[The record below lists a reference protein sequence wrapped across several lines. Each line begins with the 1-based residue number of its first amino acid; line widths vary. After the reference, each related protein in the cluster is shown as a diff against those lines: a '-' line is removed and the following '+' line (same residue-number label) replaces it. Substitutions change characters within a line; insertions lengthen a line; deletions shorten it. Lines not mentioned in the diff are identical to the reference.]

1 MDSLSPDAPAFKPI
15 APFIESAVESIKA
28 TDQRAASYY
37 YSYGNEMPL
46 MAIDLAVYANWCVR
60 FWGGAPATPV
70 DPSRLTLRCCAVCST
85 SCGST
90 TSLWSRPPC
99 ETAWAVSCRFS
110 PPLPDALLP
119 LCVDMS
125 FLRPNQSLSSL
136 LETKRWGALTSLCM
150 SLVQGV
156 RLSNEGVA
164 LSERDGCSG
173 RLAPHLK
180 YGSACDL
187 ASQSATL
194 PPRVCP
200 PTPCPMRRAS
210 FLCGCL
216 CRGLACDGRA
226 RGRADEVERRQD
238 GDGGKSY

>member
-1 MDSLSPDAPAFKPI
+1 MQMERDILTTTCPFVGGKETWKGKTDFLVMMDSLSPDAPAFKPI

-46 MAIDLAVYANWCVR
+46 MAIDLAVYANCVLDFVWLYDKPLVKATLRDSLGR
-60 FWGGAPATPV
+60 FLSFFPAFAG
-70 DPSRLTLRCCAVCST
+70 RLTAT
-85 SCGST
+85 
-90 TSLWSRPPC
+90 
-99 ETAWAVSCRFS
+99 
-110 PPLPDALLP
+110 
-119 LCVDMS
+119 
-125 FLRPNQSLSSL
+125 
-136 LETKRWGALTSLCM
+136 
-150 SLVQGV
+150 GV

-194 PPRVCP
+194 PPRGVLTDLRPANMIIAGQAPLMTVCVRCHP
-200 PTPCPMRRAS
+200 PLPSLANLEKTP
-210 FLCGCL
+210 FL
-216 CRGLACDGRA
+216 
-226 RGRADEVERRQD
+226 
-238 GDGGKSY
+238 